1 MIREKLSTQK
11 SKSAIYKTAKY
22 FNKEEGCVL
31 FESNIYMP
39 LNASKKD
46 IAKAISKSIESDVT
60 DNRKGRKHS
69 VRTQHDVVSFH
80 TNDNITPEQARD
92 IAKELYEATHKLSN
106 RKYALGVHIDTNE
119 VHVHI
124 VWSIKDFDGNCYNVG
139 NDYRKIERECDKLEN
154 KYGLMKPEN
163 RIATDIDRLEKHP
176 DLKGKSE
183 AVKKRAIANAINKK
197 YSEKLPSS
205 NERMLEVRGI
215 ISNKEEMKADLNV
228 FLQQSSSPSDFINK
242 ITDNGYNIIHNGQS
256 SFSVQHEDQIF
267 KASELG
273 LSYKTLKA
281 KLGEDTG
288 FEQTLKNK
296 HNAKEYEG
304 CSIASTEAAPDY
316 MKKIKSNSVLATKF
330 KFIQHSDKVEYFY
343 NSASSKKSFEYYKDP
358 SKVSFH
364 DLSRQSAK
372 AGIQRLV
379 ADAKP
384 PQSFTVNGPDFFK
397 KNIWLE
403 FQLMGLEAKGFKLE
417 GYKPTPADLEE
428 LKKIQEQYAS
438 MNKKPEPKL
447 EAPTVAVEPAKPV
460 EPIIV
465 PPVMPTP
472 AQNAPETP
480 EEPTKQVE
488 QEHVAATN
496 DDLIDELNSM
506 FKPTPQDAL
515 REVLNKVTPEMLC
528 MEHGSITCRRC
539 FGNEFDNA
547 PADKKEEFKQLNT
560 ELFVAYTDHPNLKGE
575 FDEIIIDHKQLLK
588 DTPIYAESLNAYQ
601 AQKTIE
607 IKQDFNIFLKEIEH
621 NNPGFDFLDEE
632 AYEANKEFVE
642 RLKEFDVDGLD
653 EARQEIE
660 LYEAIQKKLEKI
672 ESPEIREEILQEKIN
687 ERNEKIE
694 EAQKQKKLD
703 NDQNK
708 RTRRRGVGMDLKPK
722 RKEDK

>member
-60 DNRKGRKHS
+60 DNKKGRKHS

-215 ISNKEEMKADLNV
+215 ISNKEEMKADLKV

-296 HNAKEYEG
+296 HNVKEYEG
-304 CSIASTEAAPDY
+304 CSIASTEAEPDY
-316 MKKIKSNSVLATKF
+316 MKKIKPNSVLATKF

-438 MNKKPEPKL
+438 MNKKPEPKPQPAP
-447 EAPTVAVEPAKPV
+447 EAPTVAVEPPKPV
-460 EPIIV
+460 EPVIA
-465 PPVMPTP
+465 PPVQTTP
-472 AQNAPETP
+472 AKPV
-480 EEPTKQVE
+480 EPTKQVE
-488 QEHVAATN
+488 QEQVAATN
-496 DDLIDELNSM
+496 DDLIDELMSE
-506 FKPTPQDAL
+506 FETPNHIPAAQAPK
-515 REVLNKVTPEMLC
+515 EVIEPSKSTEPVVDDLC
-528 MEHGSITCRRC
+528 
-539 FGNEFDNA
+539 
-547 PADKKEEFKQLNT
+547 
-560 ELFVAYTDHPNLKGE
+560 
-575 FDEIIIDHKQLLK
+575 
-588 DTPIYAESLNAYQ
+588 TPIAPELLTEPESDKVEGNYS
-601 AQKTIE
+601 TYS
-607 IKQDFNIFLKEIEH
+607 N
-621 NNPGFDFLDEE
+621 DE
-632 AYEANKEFVE
+632 
-642 RLKEFDVDGLD
+642 LVDAF
-653 EARQEIE
+653 ES
-660 LYEAIQKKLEKI
+660 IQKKLKKPLFTGSSKSDIAGHRYMDRQNLIYERTGEVKRQYDLRQDFYKVFD
-672 ESPEIREEILQEKIN
+672 EIK
-687 ERNEKIE
+687 ERDPAAAKQLEQAFK
-694 EAQKQKKLD
+694 AQMA
-703 NDQNK
+703 NK
-708 RTRRRGVGMDLKPK
+708 RAVTFDLKPQLK
-722 RKEDK
+722 K